1 MKQIT
6 VWLMG
11 ETKPIIF
18 EDVEDFFENRK
29 ALAIIQEDMYIIRTT
44 KIFKDFIVRYTV
56 TDER

>member
-18 EDVEDFFENRK
+18 EGVEDFFENRK
-29 ALAIIQEDMYIIRTT
+29 ALAIIQEDMYIMRTT

>member
-6 VWLMG
+6 VWIMS
-11 ETKPIIF
+11 ESKPIIF

-29 ALAIIQEDMYIIRTT
+29 ALAIIQEDMYITRTT